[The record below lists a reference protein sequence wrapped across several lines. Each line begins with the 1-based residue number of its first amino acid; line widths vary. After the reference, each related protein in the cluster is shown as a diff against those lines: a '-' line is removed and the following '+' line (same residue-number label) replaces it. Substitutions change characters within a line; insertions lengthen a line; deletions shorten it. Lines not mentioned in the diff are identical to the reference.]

1 MGDLFNLDVNSV
13 ENVNPYKE
21 ISDEERLNGYIDRF
35 SKLIR
40 KYLTDPSIYNE
51 LLLVFKA
58 IKGLG
63 YDILDSNRLTFSIK
77 LDNGW
82 YIVARDI
89 PTSSWDDPNFEYH
102 VRLALVLNYIRFPD
116 MLELDSLIEA
126 YRNKCEDDNF
136 DSDPFYDTAT
146 ESC

>member
-1 MGDLFNLDVNSV
+1 MSKAYTFDLDSV
-13 ENVNPYKE
+13 EIINLYKK
-21 ISDEERLNGYIDRF
+21 INDEERLNGYIDRF

-40 KYLTDPSIYNE
+40 KYLTDTSVYNE

-58 IKGLG
+58 IKSLG
-63 YDILDSNRLTFSIK
+63 YDMLDSNQLTFSIK

-89 PTSSWDDPNFEYH
+89 PTSDWDDPNFEHH

-116 MLELDSLIEA
+116 MLELDRLIEA
-126 YRNKCEDDNF
+126 YRNKCEN
-136 DSDPFYDTAT
+136 DSFNYDPFGDV
-146 ESC
+146 EPENC